1 MSDSADPDPIIKPTR
16 DAAARKALQAR
27 SLSWS
32 DDLVEVHYKE
42 ELHYSLHSAFR

>member
-1 MSDSADPDPIIKPTR
+1 MSNDDPDPIIRAPR
-16 DAAARKALQAR
+16 DDAARQAMQAR

-42 ELHYSLHSAFR
+42 ELHYSLHSEFR